1 MIYIFAVK
9 KYLKMEEKNESKNN
23 HEEEIIKIMKEVC
36 GAPNLKPEDWHK
48 YESKVINI

>member
-1 MIYIFAVK
+1 MSEK
-9 KYLKMEEKNESKNN
+9 KESNNN